1 MDLDQIAAL
10 TPGFSGADLANLV
23 NEAALAA
30 TRRNAAAVSGDD
42 FTRAVERIVAGLE
55 KRSRIMNPL
64 ERKIVAYHELG
75 HAFVALLRPGAE
87 TVHKVSIIPRGIGA
101 LGYTIQRPTEDRYL
115 MTRDELHDKIAVLLA
130 GRASETLV
138 FAQISTGAADDL
150 ARATDIARSMVT
162 RFGMTEALGRVAY
175 EDDRH
180 RFLGIESAAAM
191 VERRYSEDTATK
203 IDGAVREL
211 LDSAFETAFAILQAR
226 RATLDRAAEL
236 LLAKETLDGA
246 ELRQVLGSDRG
257 SAAPEQSGAA
267 PERAKAEPAPG
278 PA

>member
-1 MDLDQIAAL
+1 
-10 TPGFSGADLANLV
+10 
-23 NEAALAA
+23 
-30 TRRNAAAVSGDD
+30 
-42 FTRAVERIVAGLE
+42 
-55 KRSRIMNPL
+55 
-64 ERKIVAYHELG
+64 
-75 HAFVALLRPGAE
+75 
-87 TVHKVSIIPRGIGA
+87 
-101 LGYTIQRPTEDRYL
+101 
-115 MTRDELHDKIAVLLA
+115 
-130 GRASETLV
+130 
-138 FAQISTGAADDL
+138 
-150 ARATDIARSMVT
+150 MVT

-211 LDSAFETAFAILQAR
+211 LDSAFETALAILQAR
-226 RATLDRAAEL
+226 RALDRAAEL